1 MIIVLSV
8 RAASLSRSLARA
20 RRDCHESEEK
30 LGELSELGRKQE
42 EQLEH
47 STRLAEL
54 GEMAASISH
63 ELNQPLTGIRNYAR
77 NAFYMIEKKA
87 GSEEEVKGNLR
98 LISEQV
104 DRAARIINQMRELTR
119 RSDTTFSIL
128 EINGVLRECMEFL
141 VPQMKLSEVGALPF
155 PGARPASGLGRQ
167 DPACPGL
174 PQPAHQRPPGHGR
187 RGRQAPQRHKPARRN
202 TRAARGDR
210 DPRHG
215 QGLHEEQARRLFQ
228 PFYTTRKGG
237 HGLGLSIS
245 RAIIKDHKGDDRGRR
260 GRPGRVQRSRIRL
273 PAAPGA
279 GPPIGEAETDGRAR
293 QTQRRDLI
301 VVIDDDEAARHS
313 IGQMLRLRGW
323 PSEVFSSAEA
333 ALAWPGLRGGDV
345 HHHGREDAGN
355 GRGGVPRARSRP
367 WPRRR
372 RW

>member
-141 VPQMKLSEVGALPF
+141 VPQMKLSEVELSLSLEPDLPPVWGDRIRLAQVF
-155 PGARPASGLGRQ
+155 LNLLTNA
-167 DPACPGL
+167 
-174 PQPAHQRPPGHGR
+174 
-187 RGRQAPQRHKPARRN
+187 RQAMDGAADRRLSV
-202 TRAARGDR
+202 TSRR
-210 DPRHG
+210 DGTPELPVVIEIRDTG
-215 QGLHEEQARRLFQ
+215 KGFSEEQARKLFQ

-245 RAIIKDHKGDDRGRR
+245 RAIIKDHKGEIEAAGA
-260 GRPGRVQRSRIRL
+260 PGTGATFRIRL
-273 PAAPGA
+273 PGA
-279 GPPIGEAETDGRAR
+279 
-293 QTQRRDLI
+293 RRN
-301 VVIDDDEAARHS
+301 A
-313 IGQMLRLRGW
+313 M
-323 PSEVFSSAEA
+323 
-333 ALAWPGLRGGDV
+333 GG
-345 HHHGREDAGN
+345 GN
-355 GRGGVPRARSRP
+355 
-367 WPRRR
+367 
-372 RW
+372 

>member
-30 LGELSELGRKQE
+30 LGELSELGRRQE

-141 VPQMKLSEVGALPF
+141 VPQMKLSEVELSLSLEPDLPPVWGDRIRLAQVF
-155 PGARPASGLGRQ
+155 LNLLTNA
-167 DPACPGL
+167 
-174 PQPAHQRPPGHGR
+174 
-187 RGRQAPQRHKPARRN
+187 RQAMDGAADRRLSV
-202 TRAARGDR
+202 TSRR
-210 DPRHG
+210 DGTPELPVVIEIRDTG
-215 QGLHEEQARRLFQ
+215 KGFSEEQARKLFQ

-245 RAIIKDHKGDDRGRR
+245 RAIIKDHKGEIEAAGA
-260 GRPGRVQRSRIRL
+260 PGTGATFRIRL
-273 PAAPGA
+273 PGA
-279 GPPIGEAETDGRAR
+279 
-293 QTQRRDLI
+293 RRN
-301 VVIDDDEAARHS
+301 A
-313 IGQMLRLRGW
+313 M
-323 PSEVFSSAEA
+323 
-333 ALAWPGLRGGDV
+333 GG
-345 HHHGREDAGN
+345 GN
-355 GRGGVPRARSRP
+355 
-367 WPRRR
+367 
-372 RW
+372 